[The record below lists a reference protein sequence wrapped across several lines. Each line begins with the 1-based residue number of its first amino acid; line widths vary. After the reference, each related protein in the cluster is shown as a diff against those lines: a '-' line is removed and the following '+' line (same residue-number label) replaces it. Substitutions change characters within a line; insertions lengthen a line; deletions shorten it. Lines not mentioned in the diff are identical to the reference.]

1 MTVEKPTI
9 IFFPEGAF
17 GPTNNCVGIGN
28 VLRER
33 GARVVFVIEE
43 SFAGTLEAK
52 GFEEALMRLKPPP
65 EVPEIPG
72 QFWKDFVAETAPVFQ
87 ESTFTQLEGFIKP
100 VWEELI
106 DGARYVDPRL
116 TEIFESVQPDVIVE
130 DNVVAFPAVPASRK
144 PWVRIV
150 SCNPLELRDPA
161 LPPTF
166 SGLSTEDRSGWI
178 PFRTRYRE
186 IHRQLQAE
194 FSDWCREGCGLPL
207 PEPEFMLESPY
218 LNLYIYPRELDY
230 PRSKPLA
237 PTWHRIESSVRTT
250 DEDFTLPPEFASG
263 EGKLIYL
270 SLGSLGSA
278 DVELMQRLIGILG
291 RSHHRVIVS
300 KGPQHELIELADNM
314 WGAEFLP
321 QTSILPLVDLVITH
335 GGNNTVTESMHFGKP
350 MIVLPLFWDQHDN
363 ARRVQETGYGVHL
376 STYQFSELEFFT
388 ALDTLLS
395 DEALSAR
402 MAQTAE
408 RLQSDPGT
416 HRAADLIWRL
426 AETKQPVI
434 D

>member
-1 MTVEKPTI
+1 MGTQPTI

-33 GARVVFVIEE
+33 GARVVFIIEE
-43 SFAGTLEAK
+43 SFEGTLAAK

-65 EVPEIPG
+65 ASPEVPG
-72 QFWKDFVAETAPVFQ
+72 QFWKDFVAETAPVFR
-87 ESTFTQLEGFIKP
+87 ESTFTQLEGFVKP

-106 DGARYVDPRL
+106 DGARYVNPRL
-116 TEIFESVQPDVIVE
+116 AEIFEQIQPDAIVE
-130 DNVVAFPAVPASRK
+130 DNVVAFPAVAAARK
-144 PWVRIV
+144 PWARIV
-150 SCNPLELRDPA
+150 SCNPLEIRDPA

-166 SGLSTEDRSGWI
+166 SGLATEDRSGWI

-186 IHRQLQAE
+186 LHRKLQHD
-194 FSDWCREGCGLPL
+194 FSDWCREECGLPL
-207 PEPEFMLESPY
+207 PEPEFMLVSPY
-218 LNLYIYPRELDY
+218 LNMYVYPRELDY
-230 PRSKPLA
+230 PRSVPLA

-250 DEDFTLPPEFASG
+250 DDEFQLPEEFASRG
-263 EGKLIYL
+263 GRLIYL

-278 DVELMQRLIGILG
+278 DVELMQRLIGMLAKAP
-291 RSHHRVIVS
+291 HRVIVS

-321 QTSILPLVDLVITH
+321 QTNILPLVDLVITH

-363 ARRVQETGYGVHL
+363 ARRVQEAGFGVHL
-376 STYQFSELEFFT
+376 STYRFSEMEFFT
-388 ALDTLLS
+388 ALDSLLS
-395 DEALSAR
+395 ADSLPQR
-402 MAQTAE
+402 MAPISE
-408 RLQSDPGT
+408 RLRSEPGT
-416 HRAADLIWRL
+416 HKAADLIWRL
-426 AETKQPVI
+426 AETKQPIV